1 MQFGWGEPEEQVF
14 QKYLILRFGGGEMWM
29 KTIFRYSLATY
40 HVATNKTLDEIGFSR
55 NSMALFGTDLRH

>member
-1 MQFGWGEPEEQVF
+1 
-14 QKYLILRFGGGEMWM
+14 MWM